1 MVPVSSDRII
11 AHTRAWVNR
20 VVIGLNLC
28 PFANAVERRDLIR
41 YVVTDAR
48 TPDALI
54 ECLCAE
60 TARLIATPITEIET
74 TLLIHP
80 ETLTDFRQYNDF
92 LDVAEAAVHEI
103 AGEGVLQLAS
113 FHPQYQFAGTR
124 SDDVSNATNQSPYP
138 MLHLL
143 REDSVSLALATF
155 PDPDEIF
162 RANVRT
168 LKALGSAGWSAL
180 QQQCLDDVRKGS
192 G

>member
-1 MVPVSSDRII
+1 MVPVLSERVI

-28 PFANAVERRDLIR
+28 PFANAVERRELIR
-41 YVVTDAR
+41 YVVADAR
-48 TPDALI
+48 TPDALL
-54 ECLCAE
+54 ECLRAE

-80 ETLTDFRQYNDF
+80 DALTDFRHYNDF
-92 LDVAEAAVHEI
+92 LDAAEATVHEI

-124 SDDVSNATNQSPYP
+124 PDDVSYAKNRAPFP

-143 REDSVSLALATF
+143 REESVSLALATF
-155 PDPDEIF
+155 PDPDEIY

-168 LKALGSAGWSAL
+168 LKALGTAGWAAL
-180 QQQCLDDVRKGS
+180 QQQCLDDVQKVS
-192 G
+192 E